1 MMKLAS
7 TLALLALMALPA
19 AAQTSVQT
27 AQVQAELLADRAAV
41 APGKSVWI
49 GLDLKIKSGWHTYWR
64 TPGDSGQATSIK
76 WTLPPGVTAEPIQ
89 WPIPDRVE
97 VLGIMNFGYH
107 DHVTLLTELKV
118 DPAAVPADA
127 VIKADATWLVCA
139 DVCIPEDGAFT
150 LPLKIDPA
158 ATETN
163 STAAAA
169 IQAVRNDLPQPAPW
183 PVKVTR
189 SGDELTFS
197 AGPGIDGGIKP
208 GAEGAIKNVT
218 YFPYQDGLIVNAT
231 PQTIKVSG
239 DTVNVAVAAEKKSET
254 IANAAGLLVL
264 ERTAPGGGTT
274 KVGYA
279 FDSPISWTGPAA
291 GGEAAETSFALAL
304 LFAFIG
310 GIILNVM
317 PCVLPVLAMKAMSF
331 IKQGASSARERQ
343 KDALFYTAG
352 VVAAFTTLVGSLTAL
367 RAAGAAIGWGFQLQS
382 PMFVAVLAYVMLA
395 LGLNLSGVFVIG
407 GNFGMGQSLASKPG
421 ATGSF
426 FTGLLAVV
434 VATPCTVPFMG
445 TAVGFALT
453 QSPVMGFAIFEALAL
468 GLAFPYLLLAFVPGA
483 GRMLP
488 RPGAWMDRLKQVL
501 AFPLY
506 GASAWLIW
514 VLAQQVDPIGLAFGF
529 AGVVAVG
536 FAAWMTGIAQVSTP
550 RGRQIGLGFAGL
562 AAVAVI
568 AVIVNLAGRAAAA
581 PAAQAAGTVAEGAVS
596 EPFTAAR
603 LKELQ
608 AAGRPVLVNFTAAWC
623 LTCIVNERVT
633 LSHQDVADALKA
645 RNVAYLKADWTNR
658 NAEITN
664 ILHGLGRD
672 GVPLYVLYD
681 AKGGQPKILP
691 QLLTP
696 AIVTEAIAAL

>member
-1 MMKLAS
+1 MMNLARI
-7 TLALLALMALPA
+7 LALLALTAAPAL
-19 AAQTSVQT
+19 AQTSVQT

-64 TPGDSGQATSIK
+64 TPGDSGQATSIT

-118 DPAAVPADA
+118 DPAAMPADG

-139 DVCIPEDGAFT
+139 DVCIPEDGAFAI
-150 LPLKIDPA
+150 PLKIDPA

-169 IQAVRNDLPQPAPW
+169 IQAVRNDLPQAAPW

-189 SGDELTFS
+189 SGDLLTFS
-197 AGPGIDGGIKP
+197 AGPGIDSAVKP
-208 GAEGAIKNVT
+208 GAEGAIKDVT
-218 YFPYQDGLIVNAT
+218 YFPYQDGLIVNAA
-231 PQTIKVSG
+231 PQTAKVSG
-239 DTVNVAVAAEKKSET
+239 DSINVAVTAEKKSET
-254 IANAAGLLVL
+254 IANAAGLLVV
-264 ERTAPGGGTT
+264 ERTAAGGGTT
-274 KVGYA
+274 KVGYS
-279 FDSPISWTGPAA
+279 FDSPISWTGPGA
-291 GGEAAETSFALAL
+291 GGEAGETSFALAL
-304 LFAFIG
+304 LFAFLG

-317 PCVLPVLAMKAMSF
+317 PCVLPVLVMKAMSF
-331 IKQGASSARERQ
+331 IKQGTSSAAERR

-352 VVAAFTTLVGSLTAL
+352 VLAAFTALVGSLIAL

-382 PMFVAVLAYVMLA
+382 PVFVAIIAYVMLL
-395 LGLNLSGVFVIG
+395 LGLNLSGVFVVG
-407 GNFGMGQSLASKPG
+407 GNFGMGQSLTSKPG

-434 VATPCTVPFMG
+434 VAAPCTGPFMG
-445 TAVGFALT
+445 TALGFALT
-453 QSPVMGFAIFEALAL
+453 QSPLMSLVIFEALAL
-468 GLAFPYLLLAFVPGA
+468 GLAFPYLLLAFVPA
-483 GRMLP
+483 AAKLLP
-488 RPGAWMDRLKQVL
+488 RPGVWMDRVKQVL

-506 GASAWLIW
+506 GAAAWLVW
-514 VLAQQVDPIGLAFGF
+514 VLAQQVDPIGLAFAF

-536 FAAWMTGIAQVSTP
+536 FAAWMMGIAQQSEQ
-550 RGRQIGLGFAGL
+550 RGRRIGLGFAGL
-562 AAVAVI
+562 AVVAVI
-568 AVIVNLAGRAAAA
+568 AVIVSLNDRAAAA
-581 PAAQAAGTVAEGAVS
+581 PAAQAGTVAEGAAS

-633 LSHQDVADALKA
+633 LSHQEVADALKG

-681 AKGGQPKILP
+681 TKGSQPKILP

-696 AIVTEAIAAL
+696 AIVTEAISAL